1 MFLKENSIKQAAQ
14 ELTVLDITDLIPLHV
29 QPRKSSFPQK
39 SSYRIGAMEKRP
51 SRC

>member
-1 MFLKENSIKQAAQ
+1 MFLKEYSIKQAAQ
-14 ELTVLDITDLIPLHV
+14 ELTVLDITDLIPI